1 MNARGLYYLNY
12 ATRRYSIL
20 RSSPSL
26 YPQRI
31 IATTSQFI
39 HLWSHRYDHHLLIF
53 DQNINKKSKQNFTID
68 CLKLHRKKWKIPYD
82 PDDDTKPHYYRKRMA
97 WCCKQDTINE
107 AIELMDQSINQ
118 SVTLDIGTFNSYLY
132 LVIRYNL
139 FDKMIQCEKKIRL
152 QDVAFDATTYSTL
165 ASGYSKMNNWV
176 TALNLLREMQSKG
189 IYGKARNYSPLISA
203 AALDNQHQLVFDLL
217 NEIKNPDKL
226 YLFPDDNI
234 YCDII
239 EMCARSQ
246 DSTEIFKLAQHIYEI
261 FRREGLRIGSHLKP
275 SILKWFRSHPTS
287 NWEIRH
293 TAITHSG
300 YCKSCKAQ
308 LESIELTSDRQ
319 ERLREVISQSISSGE
334 IFKKYKGDSNAIMS
348 DYSGKIAY
356 GSPDQKVLVKHS
368 QDPFKDFC
376 QWLHPTR
383 KVDIVI
389 DGLNIAHGRDSFDPL
404 KILKVIRHYRALG
417 KEILLIAR
425 IHLLKESNKSTKYK
439 AMIDSIFSSCRV
451 FLCPNNHSDDVY
463 FLYAAVH
470 GGMNVKL
477 ISDDQFRDFKKGF
490 SLTLLKDFLQW
501 LRGHQVRVERFRKG
515 KKLILTARDDLT
527 LYEPLLDVE
536 YDPET
541 ILLAP
546 TPGVIISTA
555 VLATLEGIA
564 VLATVVRVVEIVE
577 VVAFIVVAN

>member
-152 QDVAFDATTYSTL
+152 QNVAFDATTYSTL

-239 EMCARSQ
+239 EMCARS
-246 DSTEIFKLAQHIYEI
+246 
-261 FRREGLRIGSHLKP
+261 
-275 SILKWFRSHPTS
+275 HPTS

-356 GSPDQKVLVKHS
+356 GSPDQKVLVKYS

-389 DGLNIAHGRDSFDPL
+389 DGLNIAHGRNSFDP
-404 KILKVIRHYRALG
+404 
-417 KEILLIAR
+417 
-425 IHLLKESNKSTKYK
+425 LKESNKSTKYK

-515 KKLILTARDDLT
+515 KKLILTAK
-527 LYEPLLDVE
+527 